1 MRSVQLIIILA
12 NKTIF
17 TRLLIFL
24 WPSTTFIMNFS
35 SNPFTFGFELCN
47 KNIALSESWSFRET
61 FIKTIGFYFNL
72 QGAEHKY
79 LNITD
84 ENSPPFV
91 LDSTSL
97 SLSLHW
103 SESHFSVCGINTW
116 IRAVHL
122 KKQKKI
128 LFFQKLLKTKIV
140 WSGDKDEK
148 KALSVSIKSIM
159 ATSM

>member
-47 KNIALSESWSFRET
+47 KNIALSESLSFRET

-79 LNITD
+79 LDITD

-97 SLSLHW
+97 SLYSLNW
-103 SESHFSVCGINTW
+103 PESCFFVYVGS
-116 IRAVHL
+116 
-122 KKQKKI
+122 I
-128 LFFQKLLKTKIV
+128 LELEQYSCKRRYVDISSKT
-140 WSGDKDEK
+140 SQN
-148 KALSVSIKSIM
+148 
-159 ATSM
+159 